1 MGPRHEAYLIEAK
14 RLQEA
19 YASQIHILIG
29 FEGEWIRPANRS
41 LIESLSS
48 HPDIDYFIGSLH
60 HVMGIPIDYDALY
73 YRKALHTA
81 GDTEEEMYERYCD
94 GQFEMLQA
102 LRPRIVGHFDLIRL
116 MSRNPGYDVR
126 EWKGVWE
133 RIVRNLKLVA
143 SYGGW
148 LECNSSAFRK
158 GLEEPYPCR
167 FIAEVRLPL

>member
-1 MGPRHEAYLIEAK
+1 
-14 RLQEA
+14 
-19 YASQIHILIG
+19 
-29 FEGEWIRPANRS
+29 
-41 LIESLSS
+41 
-48 HPDIDYFIGSLH
+48 
-60 HVMGIPIDYDALY
+60 MGIPIDYDALY

-81 GDTEEEMYERYCD
+81 GDTEEEMYERYYD
-94 GQFEMLQA
+94 EQFEMLQA